1 MADSS
6 RQQEIGG
13 ESSGQGRS
21 SENTAALD
29 RWMAE
34 LLGVEIGRL
43 RTAGDARDHV
53 EAARAQTND
62 QLATRQDELDAVD
75 QARWQGAEDQE
86 ALFEILDELRQ
97 TQDNQL
103 TEYFRLVDEEQL
115 AYANIDGQQQ
125 GVVALMDRLS
135 ARQDALFAQEDELER
150 LYDSIDERWTQVGDV
165 LASLGIA
172 LGEAGETRD
181 LEGLATLIDGHRGAL
196 DRTLADLER
205 RAVEAREQEQ
215 AAKTRTEQAT
225 ARLEAL
231 QEEIETLRATP
242 ADPQDQGQAA
252 AIAERLEALEAE
264 GVEVDA
270 EMRAGTEE
278 LDRIGTRLED
288 LERQKSKVTGDIGV
302 LSGFLNDENSTI
314 NELRSIDDEYKSALQ
329 RSIKIN
335 DEINE
340 IENDIR
346 ENDENVKSSSE
357 DMEELKN
364 QITQTQL
371 SISDVENKIAEER
384 SKIGAVNQE
393 IDGLDQQKIALEERI
408 DELLAIA
415 SRLDSPALLRAI
427 DQLPESL
434 RDDTIGDD
442 AAGPSTATT
451 QPQTG
456 QQDDIGPAPTS
467 ARTSRPGGDDG
478 VEALSQA
485 FQQLVVAN
493 GGDQVASASM
503 LSAIR
508 DVGKVVLRDFAV
520 LLTLATTREAAA
532 YGISASSEK
541 MKQDLAPI
549 LIALNFLPIA
559 VKVGGLVYDTSSS
572 RPADDRMAPT
582 GKQYASV
589 ATNTLLMIGATAAA
603 ARAGGGIAAQGP
615 ASARALIIGLR
626 DMVNM
631 YFPVT
636 DNRGGG
642 PLLNMPAVFA
652 DNAAYSTYS
661 QLTTVLIA
669 LGLVHSGAGAQ
680 AAGLAGREAA
690 GEVAKYVA
698 AYTAVELLETISYRA
713 FNQYF
718 DRIAMGLE
726 PPMPGD
732 PNARQGLQ
740 GIARYRAKV
749 GFKLR
754 HTLSEIRRQGTDVA
768 HARQAFTYILLIFGN
783 VVSELTRNQSVAA
796 STLIQAGAFFAA
808 TFVAYFPF
816 VGIGEYG
823 ARQE

>member
-1 MADSS
+1 MADRSA
-6 RQQEIGG
+6 QQRIGG
-13 ESSGQGRS
+13 ESSGQGQS
-21 SENTAALD
+21 SGDAAALN
-29 RWMAE
+29 RGLAE
-34 LLGVEIGRL
+34 LLGIEIGRL
-43 RTAGDARDHV
+43 QTAGDARDHV
-53 EAARAQTND
+53 EAARARTND
-62 QLATRQDELDAVD
+62 QLATRQDELDTVN
-75 QARWQGAEDQE
+75 QARWQGAEEQE
-86 ALFEILDELRQ
+86 ALFEMLEELRQ

-115 AYANIDGQQQ
+115 AYSNIDDQQQ
-125 GVVALMDRLS
+125 ASVSLMDRLS
-135 ARQDALFAQEDELER
+135 ARRDALFAQEDELER
-150 LYDSIDERWTQVGDV
+150 LYDSIDERWMQVGDT

-172 LGEAGETRD
+172 LGEAGATRD
-181 LEGLATLIDGHRGAL
+181 LEGLTTLIDGHRGAL
-196 DRTLADLER
+196 DRSLADLER
-205 RAVEAREQEQ
+205 RTIEAKEQEQ

-225 ARLEAL
+225 ARLQAL
-231 QEEIETLRATP
+231 QEEIGTLRATP
-242 ADPQDQGQAA
+242 EDPQDQGQTA

-264 GVEVDA
+264 RFEVDA
-270 EMRAGTEE
+270 GIRAGTEE
-278 LDRIGTRLED
+278 LGQIETRLED
-288 LERQKSKVTGDIGV
+288 LERQKSKVSGDIGV
-302 LSGFLNDENSTI
+302 LNGLLNDGKSTI
-314 NELRSIDDEYKSALQ
+314 NELRSVDGQYKLALQ

-340 IENDIR
+340 IENDIM
-346 ENDENVKSSSE
+346 ENDDNVRSINENIE
-357 DMEELKN
+357 GLKN
-364 QITQTQL
+364 KIAHTQL
-371 SISDVENKIAEER
+371 SISDVENKIEIER
-384 SKIGAVNQE
+384 SKIDSVDQK
-393 IDGLDQQKIALEERI
+393 IDGLDQQKIALEEKV

-427 DQLPESL
+427 EQLPESL
-434 RDDTIGDD
+434 RGDTIGDD
-442 AAGPSTATT
+442 AAGPSRPTT

-456 QQDDIGPAPTS
+456 QQEDIGLAPASDLTS
-467 ARTSRPGGDDG
+467 HPAGDDG
-478 VEALSQA
+478 VGALPQA

-508 DVGKVVLRDFAV
+508 DVGKVVLRDLAV

-532 YGISASSEK
+532 YGISAGSEK

-559 VKVGGLVYDTSSS
+559 VKIGGMVYDSSSS
-572 RPADDRMAPT
+572 RPAENRLAPT

-603 ARAGGGIAAQGP
+603 AQAGGGIAAQGP

-636 DNRGGG
+636 DNRNGG
-642 PLLNMPAVFA
+642 PLLNMAAVLA
-652 DNAAYSTYS
+652 DNVAYSTYS

-754 HTLSEIRRQGTDVA
+754 HTLGEIRRQGTDAA

-783 VVSELTRNQSVAA
+783 VVSELTRNQTVAA
-796 STLIQAGAFFAA
+796 STLISAGAFFAA

-816 VGIGEYG
+816 VGIGEYA
-823 ARQE
+823 ARQG